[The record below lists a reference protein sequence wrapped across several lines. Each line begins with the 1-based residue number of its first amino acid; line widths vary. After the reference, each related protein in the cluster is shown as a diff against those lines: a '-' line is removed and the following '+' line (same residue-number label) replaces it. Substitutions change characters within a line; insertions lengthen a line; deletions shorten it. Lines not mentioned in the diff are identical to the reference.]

1 MRLGPEK
8 VPAGAPVVRE
18 VKIALLGV
26 RPSSLD
32 ASLKGDCLGHISRPH
47 SEISSAIDHA
57 ENSDSSSRCKA

>member
-26 RPSSLD
+26 RPQLTRRLLERRLSRSY
-32 ASLKGDCLGHISRPH
+32 ISTALRNL
-47 SEISSAIDHA
+47 ISYRSC
-57 ENSDSSSRCKA
+57 RKQ